1 MLSVKECLTGLNTRT
16 ADDSDRHRI
25 GGRASV
31 AVLCL
36 IGRDSAGVDQSTII
50 GAGDPLLDVKIDHTI
65 YVGELDKDADGLDV
79 GNGRTWIVV
88 GVADH
93 VTGASD
99 WAKCWG
105 VIATRGRAHIKGP
118 PTSGWR
124 AAKIPVSDGK
134 GVRSVL
140 AGVEGE
146 S

>member
-1 MLSVKECLTGLNTRT
+1 MKHCLNAFDART
-16 ADDSDRHRI
+16 VNDSDRHRI
-25 GGRASV
+25 GGRTSV

-36 IGRDSAGVDQSTII
+36 IGRNSAGVDQSTII
-50 GAGDPLLDVKIDHTI
+50 GAGDPFLDVKIIHAI
-65 YVGELDKDADGLDV
+65 YVGELDKGADRLDV
-79 GNGRTWIVV
+79 GNGRTWIVI
-88 GVADH
+88 GVVEHA
-93 VTGASD
+93 TGTRD

-105 VIATRGRAHIKGP
+105 VIATRGRAHVKGP

-140 AGVEGE
+140 AGVDGG